1 MVCPVMVE
9 QLGHASILLQHV
21 QKLFLQAYQRSEP
34 RAEQACAQQGSPGRK
49 GEHELRALGRLYGLR
64 DAMQLMPGEPM
75 HRDRAVPLRSS
86 PSSRHLGLGLDS
98 QPQPAPSICRE
109 QACSPACVER
119 LRCVVAPVEI
129 AVRQIAPTDAARSAY
144 SEYSQVGAA
153 VPRTRST
160 HRWAWRFAYS
170 RVWNDGVVKHS
181 PVELDG
187 IGHTHR
193 VLVGDVRRT

>member
-1 MVCPVMVE
+1 
-9 QLGHASILLQHV
+9 LS
-21 QKLFLQAYQRSEP
+21 
-34 RAEQACAQQGSPGRK
+34 
-49 GEHELRALGRLYGLR
+49 
-64 DAMQLMPGEPM
+64 DATQLMPGEPM

-86 PSSRHLGLGLDS
+86 PSSRHLELGLGS

-160 HRWAWRFAYS
+160 HRWARRFRVLGVLTGGRGGSAYS
-170 RVWNDGVVKHS
+170 EYSQVGAAVSRTLGSGMMASWS
-181 PVELDG
+181 TLLWSSTASA
-187 IGHTHR
+187 IHTECWW
-193 VLVGDVRRT
+193 GDVRRT